1 MKRGTSKNPRFRLRK
16 SRGRREE
23 PRSGRMTA
31 TPTNRRASDSKRETF
46 WKLTR
51 KCFAIEKKR
60 SSDTQEAGRHTR
72 GGFKKRGG
80 RDTKEAEKKRS
91 QGDGRKIAELRV
103 SKLKFVVQG
112 SQERRRDEQQCDEE
126 ERRGNTRKRGNS
138 SLLSAG
144 CDRTGLQNRF
154 SCRSATR
161 QAPISPKSCLGPR
174 VESHRRNGVSEHP
187 RRPAPQTVDVVHAL
201 LLCGH
206 YNDG

>member
-144 CDRTGLQNRF
+144 CDRTAKPVFLSVSHSSSPYLSEILPWAPSGEPPPE
-154 SCRSATR
+154 RSIGT
-161 QAPISPKSCLGPR
+161 S
-174 VESHRRNGVSEHP
+174 
-187 RRPAPQTVDVVHAL
+187 PQTRAAN
-201 LLCGH
+201 C
-206 YNDG
+206 